1 MASKLTE
8 VLTPGETV
16 LFHAYWTWWEIA
28 VRVFYAIAIIPP
40 LILGVGILIGRDI
53 WLEEALIAAATVAV
67 WLPWRMAGAEALV
80 TDRRFLYRT
89 GRRHVPV
96 VELAT
101 DTIEDIVHIT
111 RPLGIRSHLWVKARG
126 KAPVR
131 VELVPGLRPL
141 WAALAQQAGLPP
153 PPISLGL
160 RLAYHGINVFCLLTG
175 FAVAG
180 ITAVMMV
187 ALMDDREPVAA
198 AFLLA
203 FVVAFF
209 IPALVLGLAAGMIL
223 GFVLSAF
230 AIRCFFTAAQA
241 QQLAGMGYDRYD
253 KGFENWG
260 AERSVRAS
268 LRLFSWLYGQP
279 MELDDD

>member
-1 MASKLTE
+1 
-8 VLTPGETV
+8 
-16 LFHAYWTWWEIA
+16 LF
-28 VRVFYAIAIIPP
+28 F
-40 LILGVGILIGRDI
+40 LGVGVLFGGDI

-89 GRRHVPV
+89 GRRHAPV

-111 RPLGIRSHLWVKARG
+111 RPMGLRSHLWVKGKG

-131 VELVPGLRPL
+131 IEFVPGLRPL

-153 PPISLGL
+153 PPPQIGLGV
-160 RLAYHGINVFCLLTG
+160 RLAYHGTLMFSLLTG
-175 FAVAG
+175 FVVAG
-180 ITAVMMV
+180 ITAVTMV
-187 ALMDDREPVAA
+187 ALVDDRESVALA
-198 AFLLA
+198 LSLA
-203 FVVAFF
+203 FVVTFF
-209 IPALVLGLAAGMIL
+209 VPALALGLMAGMVLGFI
-223 GFVLSAF
+223 LSAF

-241 QQLAGMGYDRYD
+241 KQFACMGYDRYD

-268 LRLFSWLYGQP
+268 LRLFSWLYGKP
-279 MELDDD
+279 MELDEE